1 MNAKVQILDRI
12 HDIPTL
18 PTIYTTVS
26 KAMEEPYIT
35 NEKIAEIISA
45 DQSSSFK
52 ILRVANSPLFGFR
65 GKVDTISKAIL
76 YLGHNEVKN
85 ILLTVSL
92 LKIMPGS
99 KILSALKPVDLWAHS
114 ISVGVIARIIG
125 GAIGDKKIENYFLAG
140 VLHDIGKL
148 LFIEYMNREYA
159 EVLDIAQKNK
169 IEISAVEADKL
180 GITHAELG
188 AKLAEKWK
196 LPGIIINTLR
206 NHHKGISDLI
216 SQESPVAAVYIGGIV
231 SKLLS
236 LGYSGDPIIKKP
248 VNTVW
253 RLLSLPENFFTNNR
267 KKIVLEYEHIF
278 KMLMINR

>member
-1 MNAKVQILDRI
+1 MIPKEQILDRI

-18 PTIYTTVS
+18 PTVYTTVS
-26 KAMEEPYIT
+26 KAMEDPYIT

-65 GKVDTISKAIL
+65 GKIDTITQAIL

-85 ILLTVSL
+85 ILFTVSL

-114 ISVGVIARIIG
+114 ISVGVVARIIG
-125 GAIGDKKIENYFLAG
+125 NEIKDKKIENYFLAG
-140 VLHDIGKL
+140 VLHDFGKL
-148 LFIEYMNREYA
+148 LFIEYLNKEYA
-159 EVLDIAQKNK
+159 EALEIAQKNK
-169 IEISAVEADKL
+169 IDISAVEADRI

-196 LPGIIINTLR
+196 LPEIIINTLK
-206 NHHKGISDLI
+206 NHHKGTSDLP
-216 SQESPVAAVYIGGIV
+216 SQETLVAAVHIGDIA

-236 LGYSGDPIIKKP
+236 LGYSGDPVIKQP
-248 VNTVW
+248 VNTAW
-253 RLLSLPENFFTNNR
+253 RKLSLPGKFFSNNR
-267 KKIVLEYEHIF
+267 KKIILEYEHIF
-278 KMLMINR
+278 KMLMIN